1 MRWGLFYLP
10 TSLPETPDDG
20 ARRYRTLID
29 QVCYAEGLGF
39 ESVWLAEHHFQAFG
53 GMFASTPML
62 AAAIAQRTR
71 TMRIGTAVVLMP
83 YHNPLRIAEDYAT
96 LDLLSGGRL
105 EFGVGT
111 GFIKWEALTFG
122 VALEELRDRFRE
134 HLDIVLRAWTEPSLN
149 YQGRFYR
156 YENVSVWPSPLQQ
169 PHPPVWQGVTS
180 TPESFEAAG
189 RAGYNLMLIP
199 LLHEVDDLAE
209 KVQIYFRA
217 RRAAGH
223 DVDAARVLAAYH
235 VCVGETSGEAREAGA
250 QGVKEYIGA
259 SGAAHALTQ
268 VEEPESFR
276 AHLAHRSAMR
286 SLSFDD
292 LVERN
297 RVLVGNAEEVR
308 DRLRYLRE
316 RLCLTD
322 VAGLFA
328 LGGLADEQVRASMR
342 RFMRDVVPQ
351 VT

>member
-1 MRWGLFYLP
+1 MV
-10 TSLPETPDDG
+10 
-20 ARRYRTLID
+20 LI
-29 QVCYAEGLGF
+29 
-39 ESVWLAEHHFQAFG
+39 
-53 GMFASTPML
+53 
-62 AAAIAQRTR
+62 
-71 TMRIGTAVVLMP
+71 P

-111 GFIKWEALTFG
+111 GF
-122 VALEELRDRFRE
+122 
-134 HLDIVLRAWTEPSLN
+134 
-149 YQGRFYR
+149 
-156 YENVSVWPSPLQQ
+156 
-169 PHPPVWQGVTS
+169 
-180 TPESFEAAG
+180 
-189 RAGYNLMLIP
+189 NLMLIP

-286 SLSFDD
+286 SLSFGD